1 MNVAAAENNA
11 DAIRALALDCPG
23 ALPAGVYAVLTGHSP
38 LHTAAAHGHVDMIRL
53 LLELGAQLEG
63 VDSKGHTALQV
74 HPLCP
79 ASASF
84 FKIK

>member
-11 DAIRALALDCPG
+11 EAIRALASDCPG
-23 ALPAGVYAVLTGHSP
+23 ALPGGVYAVLSGHSP

-53 LLELGAQLEG
+53 LLELGAQLEA

-74 HPLCP
+74 HPLCSE
-79 ASASF
+79 AF
-84 FKIK
+84 FKI